1 MGFLNMTD
9 EIIGNARI
17 AMEKSIKSL
26 QNEYSTVRT
35 GRASA
40 KNLENINIEYYG
52 VSTPI
57 TQVAAVKT
65 PEAHLLLI
73 EPWDKS
79 LVSEIE
85 RAIAQSDLGI
95 TPNNDGASIRLPFPA
110 PTEERRKELVKQCG
124 KYAEEA
130 KVSVRNTRRDAN
142 SKIEKACKASEITE
156 DDERVAK
163 GKIQKLTDEFIEKI
177 EKIFADKEAEVM
189 EI

>member
-1 MGFLNMTD
+1 
-9 EIIGNARI
+9 
-17 AMEKSIKSL
+17 MEKSIKAL
-26 QNEYSTVRT
+26 QNDYSTVRT

-40 KNLENINIEYYG
+40 KNLEHISIEYYG

-79 LVSEIE
+79 LVSDIE
-85 RAIAQSDLGI
+85 KAIIQSDLGI

-110 PTEERRKELVKQCG
+110 PTEERRRELVKQCS

-130 KVSVRNTRRDAN
+130 KVSVRNARRDAN
-142 SKIEKACKASEITE
+142 SKLEKACKASEITE

-163 GKIQKLTDEFIEKI
+163 GKVQKLTDEFIAKI
-177 EKIFADKEAEVM
+177 DKAFSDKEAEVM